1 MVLRIKIQRKSV
13 SGWLQY
19 LYFLRFPILGW
30 LTLPL
35 LCVLDARPGVDAITR
50 GIMTLS
56 RMWQAFYVGF
66 FVPALGMT
74 VFICA
79 KNIVR
84 NGNDRFSSRTPAVL
98 RLFLRG
104 PNTFATWCTLAFTQ
118 LPTVVTLAYVA
129 YTTIR
134 EGESASFQAGYWRL
148 WVGYALG
155 LVLAVVFWYLVSF
168 FFIWLNPVPA
178 VGSTR
183 AESSGSSASGN
194 TALSDGHPEQPLYVT
209 AAGDGGASP
218 EPSVGNVSAVSSGAF
233 SSDRSRGAKLSPDP
247 MVPTPQ
253 PVRTNPGCVTLPLLP
268 TPCKMVIW
276 AQNAQQPNYA
286 RFAEWVSG
294 YCLRLTF
301 KGYARSRDANL
312 WPLHLLSIV
321 ALSAFL
327 LLYFFL
333 YPLTA
338 PVYFSTGRLETAI
351 AILVYAGCVYGAR
364 TKNGMEPIGW
374 MFTAVK
380 TLMLLL
386 LLWLLQLD
394 HSTRQVRLETAFPVL
409 ASLLVIFIFSQWF
422 LSGASFLLDRYRI
435 PVLATALA
443 VIFLPKFLPID
454 QDHYFEVLETERA
467 SAIDTPSL
475 AIEDRVSDGDEPY
488 IIVTATGGGIR
499 AAEWTAQVM
508 TQLERRFDEDKTLQ
522 QNRYHF
528 HDHLLLASGVSG
540 GSVGLMP
547 YLLEYTAD
555 TPFARD
561 PDFESRVT
569 QAPGCTS
576 LEAVAW
582 GLEYYDLQRLLL
594 TFRPTWLESKQAPD
608 RTWALTQAFNR
619 NLRADD
625 QGCPTKRLTWPTGML
640 DGRSLTLKKAAG
652 LLQSRKMPAF
662 TFNATVAETGGR
674 FLLSNYLVPPMPQME
689 IGKTDFMP
697 AESFLQ
703 AYAQESRCDVAQ
715 VTKDCYLDIAL
726 VTAARLSATFPAVSS
741 ATRIPKQYATT
752 ASHFLDGGYFD
763 NDGTAS
769 VIEFLYSALEER
781 EREKFSKAEPAFR
794 AMAEPGNVARP
805 VRPIKRLRILLVEI
819 RDGDD
824 MNPTQNIDDWNHQ
837 VGHDLETGADQP
849 KPWKAF
855 DQMAS
860 PLEGLWNAG
869 HVSTTRRNRRE
880 LCLLERTYYNRA
892 QDNLEIHHVVLGIP
906 PEPEPRRPDRFRT
919 PPLNW
924 KLTASQDKYLHDW
937 ATTADK
943 PTQTMIADAIQW
955 VSERLPKQLDDRRP
969 VKEDVG
975 YPPCEIDD
983 QTYMRR

>member
-1 MVLRIKIQRKSV
+1 MVLRMKIQRKSV
-13 SGWLQY
+13 SRWMQY
-19 LYFLRFPILGW
+19 LYFLRFPIVGW
-30 LTLPL
+30 FTLPL
-35 LCVLDARPGVDAITR
+35 LCFLDAYTSADTITR

-79 KNIVR
+79 RNIVR
-84 NGNDRFSSRTPAVL
+84 NGEDRFSSRTPAVL
-98 RLFLRG
+98 RLLLRG
-104 PNTFATWCTLAFTQ
+104 ANTRATWYFLAFTQ
-118 LPTVVTLAYVA
+118 VPTALTLAYVA

-134 EGESASFQAGYWRL
+134 EGEIGSFQTGFWRL

-155 LVLAVVFWYLVSF
+155 LLLAVVFWYTVSF
-168 FFIWLNPVPA
+168 FFIWLHPVPA
-178 VGSTR
+178 
-183 AESSGSSASGN
+183 EEIPNEQSA
-194 TALSDGHPEQPLYVT
+194 
-209 AAGDGGASP
+209 ASP
-218 EPSVGNVSAVSSGAF
+218 DTATEDTVAKVEQSVSNASAVSS
-233 SSDRSRGAKLSPDP
+233 
-247 MVPTPQ
+247 
-253 PVRTNPGCVTLPLLP
+253 VRKKPGCVTLPLLP
-268 TPCKMVIW
+268 TPCTMVLW

-286 RFAEWVSG
+286 KFAEVLTG
-294 YCLRLTF
+294 KFLRLTCQ
-301 KGYARSRDANL
+301 GYARSRDAAI

-327 LLYFFL
+327 VLYFFL
-333 YPLTA
+333 YPLIA
-338 PVYFSTGRLETAI
+338 PVYFSSGLLEASI
-351 AILVYAGCVYGAR
+351 AVLIYAGCVYGAR
-364 TKNGMEPIGW
+364 TKDGMEPIGW
-374 MFTAVK
+374 MFTALT
-380 TLMLLL
+380 TLVLLL
-386 LLWLLQLD
+386 LLCLLGWD
-394 HSTRQVRLETAFPVL
+394 YSMKQVHLETAFPVL

-422 LSGASFLLDRYRI
+422 LAGASFFLDRYRI
-435 PVLATALA
+435 PVVATVLAL
-443 VIFLPKFLPID
+443 IFLPKLLPID
-454 QDHYFEVLETERA
+454 QDHYFEVIETDRT
-467 SAIDTPSL
+467 STIDTPSL
-475 AIEDRVSDGDEPY
+475 AIEDRVSNSNEPY

-508 TQLERRFDEDKTLQ
+508 TQLEKRFDEDKILQ
-522 QNRYHF
+522 MNSYHF

-555 TPFARD
+555 KPFGGD

-569 QAPGCTS
+569 QAPSCTS

-594 TFRPTWLESKQAPD
+594 TYRPTWLESKQPPD

-625 QGCPTKRLTWPTGML
+625 WGCPTKMLAWPTGML
-640 DGRSLTLKKAAG
+640 DGRSLTLKRAAG
-652 LLQSRKMPAF
+652 LLQSGKMPAF
-662 TFNATVAETGGR
+662 TFNTTVAETGGR

-689 IGKTDFMP
+689 ITKTDFMP

-703 AYAQESRCDVAQ
+703 AYAQESRCDAAQ
-715 VTKDCYLDIAL
+715 VKKDCYLDIA
-726 VTAARLSATFPAVSS
+726 VATAARLSATFPVVSS
-741 ATRIPKQYATT
+741 ATRIPKEYAMT

-763 NDGTAS
+763 NDGTSS
-769 VIEFLYSALEER
+769 VIEFIYSALEER
-781 EREKFSKAEPAFR
+781 ERAKFSEDNPGFKEAAESAPA
-794 AMAEPGNVARP
+794 GRP
-805 VRPIKRLRILLVEI
+805 VRPIQRLRVLLVEI

-837 VGHDLETGADQP
+837 VGHNLETGADQP

-855 DQMAS
+855 DQMDS

-892 QDNLEIHHVVLGIP
+892 QDNLEVHHVVLGIP
-906 PEPEPRRPDRFRT
+906 PEPEPRQPDRFKT

-924 KLTASQDKYLHDW
+924 KLTANQNKYLHDW

-943 PTQTMIADAIQW
+943 PTQSMIADAIDW
-955 VSERLPKQLDDRRP
+955 VSKSLPKQLNRRP
-969 VKEDVG
+969 AMNEEAG